1 MHDIHLECIESVLR
15 NTETIEGPYEWQGAL
30 IYSGFDKDTITGT
43 DVLDYVDEEYALKN
57 YVRNNGYNFEEYP
70 NAIDPSVFYDTDDR
84 MWMVYGS
91 WSGGIYLLEIDP
103 ATGQV
108 IHPRQMKNIM
118 WMRITEKAA
127 RRWT

>member
-1 MHDIHLECIESVLR
+1 MLR
-15 NTETIEGPYEWQGAL
+15 NIRDDRGTLTSGRGAL

-57 YVRNNGYNFEEYP
+57 YVRNNSYNFEEYP

-91 WSGGIYLLEIDP
+91 WSGGIYLLEIDRDWSGDSP
-103 ATGQV
+103 GG
-108 IHPRQMKNIM
+108 R
-118 WMRITEKAA
+118 
-127 RRWT
+127 